1 MPFKPYATL
10 DAIPEAL
17 RATALTLADGSF
29 GVVEDVDTSAMQSDL
44 TDLRRRLEAADKAT
58 RKAASEA
65 AAAELAKK
73 AAEQG
78 VTAEAL
84 DKIRNDVRREVQAEY
99 APQLETAAASAL
111 ELRVLKVDTRVKDI
125 ALKQGVRPDRIDQ
138 WWRLN
143 GHHYDLTADG
153 KAVIVKGQEG
163 VAVDKHVGKLK
174 EETPEF
180 YVGTLAKGGSSTGGS
195 ASGVGGEGGKID
207 PLLNPSASLAAARA
221 AGKTE

>member
-10 DAIPEAL
+10 DAIPDAL
-17 RATALTLADGSF
+17 RASALTLADGTF
-29 GVVEDVDTSAMQSDL
+29 GVVEDVDTTAMQSDL
-44 TDLRRRLEAADKAT
+44 TDLRRKLDAADKAT

-65 AAAELAKK
+65 AASELAKK

-84 DKIRNDVRREVQAEY
+84 NKIRADVRKEVEGEF
-99 APQLETAAASAL
+99 APQLATAAASMA
-111 ELRVLKVDTRVKDI
+111 ELRELKVDTRVKEI

-153 KAVIVKGQEG
+153 KAVVVKGQEG

-174 EETPEF
+174 DETPEF
-180 YVGTLAKGGSSTGGS
+180 YVGTLAKGSNSTGG
-195 ASGVGGEGGKID
+195 GGGSNTDGGKID